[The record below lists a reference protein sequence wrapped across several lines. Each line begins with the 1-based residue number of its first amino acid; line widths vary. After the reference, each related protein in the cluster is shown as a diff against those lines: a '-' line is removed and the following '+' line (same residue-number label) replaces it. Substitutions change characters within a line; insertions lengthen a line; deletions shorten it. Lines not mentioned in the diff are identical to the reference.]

1 MRQIMFLFLMISL
14 ASCGLFQSKEDQIAK
29 NVTAALKGV
38 DWNDIDSYPLFD
50 ECEPSAPKIELRE
63 CFATQLHKRLQV
75 IIHEKVYKVDA
86 PINDTLLVSIMVDED
101 GFIFVQ
107 QISENKHIEALIPGF
122 SEDVRTKFRDSTV
135 IPAHKGGT
143 DVKIR
148 LNLPII
154 LNTQ

>member
-1 MRQIMFLFLMISL
+1 MFLFLMISL

-50 ECEPSAPKIELRE
+50 ECEPSAPKIEQRE

-86 PINDTLLVSIMVDED
+86 PINDTLQDPLSTNPRSFLDTNSMPVSSI
-101 GFIFVQ
+101 
-107 QISENKHIEALIPGF
+107 
-122 SEDVRTKFRDSTV
+122 
-135 IPAHKGGT
+135 
-143 DVKIR
+143 VKR
-148 LNLPII
+148 MKVGKRP
-154 LNTQ
+154 